1 MEGGQKISINLE
13 AGLNINTSDM
23 LTPLASQV
31 FQHNWQKF
39 QGKFLPNSLRFEKN
53 GWAAGWNVYNFNYSV
68 FRKQLAENLYAEL
81 GSFNT
86 YTKML
91 SLYDSESSVK
101 SLADYYVVPES
112 LILSG
117 DALINGNKITGSLN
131 NKPYALTWD
140 PVTHTVSCDTTGF
153 SVKSVINVDKSV
165 TMTVSDDSSSF
176 AMDFDLQLASSLVGD
191 ALEEV
196 AYSGYENDKHSW
208 SAYTYDTVTGNI
220 VTPEGVT
227 VPVAVDDGNR
237 IKFDYTKTVTDET
250 LDINY
255 SLEKYYTRFNNITC
269 KDQTNEVMT
278 VGSAAS
284 QNLAFDR
291 YLASVKPNA
300 LISKDEDGVIID
312 MTLPIW
318 ATCGFKVKRSNP
330 NAKYCDNC
338 KNFEVAVHVG
348 TGLLTRVSYTSIF
361 DNVTKDE
368 DLVDNYRRSTS
379 KHRYPQYIK
388 DMNYRFNQILV
399 GNTIEKGTGW
409 NPNKVK
415 LVTSNIWPLSTRQY
429 PALKSKRTAQMTKYL
444 GDVYTW
450 GSYTFKASD
459 YIEINNPW
467 DWTNKNNVVYTEAEI
482 SDILSVK
489 KKGTVDNVNIGSD
502 EQFIK
507 DLLPT
512 PEEQLEKYIAKF
524 TGTVIEY
531 TEHQAAKAF
540 NELYA
545 SGKYI
550 GGTYETVG
558 VSTEEETLWP
568 FEKVPKFNY
577 IKTPETYSVVTPTG
591 TENPVAEGWY
601 ELVGGVY
608 ELSVSTS
615 VVPDKTYYKHN
626 PAEIIEGVYWTN
638 GVNVITDFED
648 FKVKVLGE
656 YDSDTDAN
664 NSLVTENTSYSR
676 KRVVKQYRATYD
688 FKFIRESDF
697 EDQEDYQTA
706 KYNFNKVWAKY
717 YPSIQSPLD
726 TFDDTATLNDTSY
739 LAYED
744 IDIIN
749 NVEPYISY
757 VQPGVYILG
766 NKSVPYD
773 ASSGLIVYDD
783 TEKYTL
789 TPFICHHAVN
799 VLNDYIYK
807 HTLHEEGHIKCDG
820 YRSAALPFYFG
831 SATTQSLDEGQE
843 NTSKFLSR
851 RVSSTL
857 ESAALTIGVNYD
869 YEQRYI
875 AGAGGSLGYNYY
887 IWVPRTPD
895 AKHWFGNVLLK
906 YKQGVVTVEA
916 ASLNNNVEGLQSYY
930 VAGDI
935 NDGIK
940 FGWPIKG
947 HTATR
952 LVYPEMLPQLKISD
966 DDAFVLIKVDTA
978 DLANKNLVYVDR
990 DDVDKG
996 QLLFNI
1002 IKNSAQ
1008 PDDSQGKGN
1017 FCVQPEA
1024 VGDAFLWYAKKQVNA
1039 EQKEIYSPYYLP
1051 GIVYGNVE
1059 SSEGNMVKVEHYPIL
1074 KLIWVP
1080 EVLKM
1085 PTSAY
1090 IKFSNNKTFVSKHS
1104 FYSKAYSLLNCTV
1117 TLGDFDAIQS
1127 RLPIYIDVGANRYEL
1142 YYDAKNH
1149 TTEVVSGDTVFVD
1162 DSAEKVT
1169 AVGVTGKDALATV
1182 NLNID
1187 LIFNNNTGRFYSITD
1202 NNYTL
1207 TEAEQYKVT
1216 VHKGTVDLVYDIN
1229 GKKIISPKADIKV
1242 TTVSDTVQNI
1252 KAEGSVQTVIT
1263 AMLKSVFDGSISGSV
1278 ITFKYKEQEYTFDM
1292 SEVQSKNT
1300 GISVLSTDI
1309 RKADDT
1315 KVIGLLRQE
1324 GQYQLLRQQWNTTVE
1339 VENYW
1344 WIDAKHIL
1352 ELNKYSFVLKRN
1364 TEELDDW
1371 NGNRFEKVGEISRD
1385 KVLPSDIIRYYVTN
1399 MYNSSR
1405 SALIMTLQIELGQ
1418 IVIKLIDPRER
1429 FTEYAQVKVQVRVH
1443 DIDTDLNDKSV
1454 ENNIAYFNTYNPL
1467 TSDQI
1472 LSKAEWTNTI
1482 VDDTLIIGC
1491 HLSNNIDQWAI
1502 VYDITNKTIL
1512 YVIQGYGYVGLHGEL
1527 TGGQVP
1533 SDFFDETRGLNT
1545 KVQPLTILVKTSK
1558 NLDDDDLDAAY
1569 EVGDITKLN
1578 DIETCI
1584 VGTSEQQWYI
1594 AQRVYGIVSHLT
1606 FNNTTKKFEKQLI
1619 PITNNY
1625 AAVYKSPSFASAIM
1639 GDAMVAVQSFNTMF
1653 HFTSAAK
1660 VAWNTIMS
1668 FCGMPMMYYLAPRYS
1683 TLAYLQQT
1691 FGQYAYVHY
1700 NNSKSIPE
1708 QEIGNSKTDSGINE
1722 AKNKQTDAIL
1732 SNSFTFDKQK
1742 FSQRARTQMS
1752 FHGSGIMSII
1762 FSAMSAGLEY
1772 IDTKM
1777 SLNEDQNQ
1785 TATTDIGKKFLDNAV
1800 ANVGDMAA
1808 ASIMT
1813 QSKCNS
1819 GLTSVVTGIKSLDMF
1834 YSTSDQQRV
1843 YAGPGYVEHQF
1854 VADCI
1859 AQSVTDV
1866 QVEGKVQTLFFC
1878 IRALTTM
1885 QMNIEIKLKEL
1896 TAEALDKAADATAAQ
1911 MICGTSLGAVAVGIH
1926 AAAAVLRAS
1935 IAAQQIAMVEIDKI
1949 LDVICENGITVNVD
1963 GVVSKHALNVEG
1975 KHKYGEKN
1983 EVFLWP
1989 CWGVTA
1995 GQLKYTDEY
2004 VDAGVRNTPWQLNLK
2019 SRVFFRDGKFNMVNL
2034 ITSIDIPEYSS
2045 NQATESDMLSN
2056 TGFEDRPYNKKNR
2069 NEDSKGGDNY
2079 RAYFHEG
2086 GVTFYQASAIGKA
2099 EERTLPDDMAKIEG
2113 VVRFLPNEPFKN
2125 ENIGQSDPVFA
2136 PSMIHDYII
2145 DKTWDLSQCCS
2156 YGLQQWVAVKD
2167 TKVIDCPPSNIV
2179 ITGNFCGVACPY
2191 TAVEVKRGIQKAY
2204 MRPWAITPSTL
2215 ALNCTGFNTIF
2226 DNKLYHAFDGI
2237 SYRLVDLVGSPGM
2250 NKNRQSFWYALQVN
2264 DRFKRSN
2271 IIPANEMQGNF
2282 ESEPV
2287 QAAATIDKMWT
2298 TMTIASKEKG
2308 MEAGT
2313 VGEDKD
2319 LIRWAIPVFTE
2330 QVSTLPAAVKTMS
2343 AMTLGVV
2350 EGVTSLCVDLANNQ
2364 SAYKAPLSV
2373 DFTIGKNV
2381 YRATEEYICSVQT
2394 QNGIDIVT
2402 DLIPSLGLKYI
2413 GSTPTEAY
2421 FYSKSTRCYYTFTGS
2436 SLTKMDMMER
2446 FRDIQKGYWD
2456 FVNQEVVMP
2465 CLMTF
2470 KRLNAEVEDKDT
2482 ETDNIIIPV
2491 LSKNQVSGEL
2501 PPPITTIFNDRSW
2514 YKCVSL
2520 PCGFAYQG
2528 PNRVIINRAIFCEYM
2543 ERSIKDNYNKWK
2555 KMDKEKYVTHREYL
2569 EKYDNIMRD
2578 VKGVDGWTYNPF
2590 VLVTSALGQSED
2602 TDCIFEWNIT
2612 FCWPIEMDLLYSTDK
2627 YAVVNIVAETM
2638 TPGGK
2643 VITRPTHVYLTKEY
2657 FTRSGNYGYYSFRY
2671 QSKNGMGNRERLHI
2685 WSDQYI
2691 AISSIDCECKV
2702 ETSRRNEQLTQ
2713 QVDVAKLKEL

>member
-1 MEGGQKISINLE
+1 MEGGQKTSINLE

-23 LTPLASQV
+23 LTPLASQT

-91 SLYDSESSVK
+91 SLYESESSVR

-117 DALINGNKITGSLN
+117 DALINGDKITGNLN
-131 NKPYALTWD
+131 NKSYVLTWD
-140 PVTHTVSCDTTGF
+140 SVAHTISCDTTGF
-153 SVKSVINVDKSV
+153 SVKSVVNVDKSV
-165 TMTVSDDSSSF
+165 TMTVLDDSSSF
-176 AMDFDLQLASSLVGD
+176 AMDFDLQLATALTGNSLSSVN
-191 ALEEV
+191 
-196 AYSGYENDKHSW
+196 YSGYENGKHSW
-208 SAYTYDTVTGNI
+208 NAYAYNPVTGSI
-220 VTPEGVT
+220 DTPEGVT
-227 VPVAVDDGNR
+227 VPVTVDDGNR

-255 SLEKYYTRFNNITC
+255 TLEKFYTRFNSIIC

-278 VGSAAS
+278 IGSSPS

-291 YLASVKPNA
+291 YSAPVRPNS

-312 MTLPIW
+312 MTLPVW
-318 ATCGFKVKRSNP
+318 ATCGFKVQRSNP

-348 TGLLTRVSYTSIF
+348 TGLRTKVSYTSIF
-361 DNVTKDE
+361 DNVKNDE
-368 DLVDNYRRSTS
+368 DLKDNYRRSAAKAS
-379 KHRYPQYIK
+379 YPQYIK
-388 DMNYRFNQILV
+388 NMHYRFNQILV
-399 GNTIEKGTGW
+399 GNTIEKGTSW

-415 LVTSNIWPLSTRQY
+415 IVTSDIWPLSTKQY
-429 PALKSKRTAQMTKYL
+429 PSLRNKRTVQMTKYL

-467 DWTNKNNVVYTEAEI
+467 DWTDKDSVVYTTANI
-482 SDILSVK
+482 SNILSVK
-489 KKGTVDNVNIGSD
+489 EKGTDDNVDTGSD
-502 EQFIK
+502 EQFIN

-512 PEEQLEKYIAKF
+512 PEEQLEKYIAKL
-524 TGTVIEY
+524 TGTVTEY
-531 TEHQAAKAF
+531 AEDQEAKTLD
-540 NELYA
+540 ELYA
-545 SGKYI
+545 GSKYV
-550 GGTYETVG
+550 GDTYETVG
-558 VSTEEETLWP
+558 VSTEEDTLWP

-577 IKTPETYSVVTPTG
+577 KVDEYNT
-591 TENPVAEGWY
+591 
-601 ELVGGVY
+601 
-608 ELSVSTS
+608 
-615 VVPDKTYYKHN
+615 
-626 PAEIIEGVYWTN
+626 IEGVYWTN
-638 GVNVITDFED
+638 GVTFITDFED
-648 FKVKVLGE
+648 FKVMVIGE
-656 YDSDTDAN
+656 YDSDIAAN
-664 NSLVTENTSYSR
+664 NSLITENTSYSR
-676 KRVVKQYRATYD
+676 ERTVKQYRATYD
-688 FKFIRESDF
+688 FKFIREADF
-697 EDQEDYQTA
+697 EKQEDYRTA
-706 KYNFNKVWAKY
+706 KDNFNKVWARY
-717 YPSIQSPLD
+717 YPSVPSPLD
-726 TFDDTATLNDTSY
+726 TFDDSATSDDTSY

-744 IDIIN
+744 IEIDTD
-749 NVEPYISY
+749 VEPNISY
-757 VQPGVYILG
+757 IQPGVYIFG
-766 NKSVPYD
+766 NESVPYD
-773 ASSGLIVYDD
+773 ASSGLIIYDNASG
-783 TEKYTL
+783 YTL
-789 TPFICHHAVN
+789 TPFIYHHAIDA
-799 VLNDYIYK
+799 LGIYTNQ
-807 HTLHEEGHIKCDG
+807 HTLHEPGSIKSGSD
-820 YRSAALPFYFG
+820 SHVLPFYFG
-831 SATTQSLDEGQE
+831 SATNQTLDKGQNNVNRFAGTE
-843 NTSKFLSR
+843 TSSI
-851 RVSSTL
+851 L
-857 ESAALTIGVNYD
+857 ESASLTIGVNYAYIGHWYY
-869 YEQRYI
+869 YEPI
-875 AGAGGSLGYNYY
+875 SSGGEILVDIPETDSRFPRDVTNLSKGWVKY
-887 IWVPRTPD
+887 IWERCTPTSNN
-895 AKHWFGNVLLK
+895 WLGNVLLK
-906 YKQGVVTVEA
+906 YNRGFVSVLDAT
-916 ASLNNNVEGLQSYY
+916 LNSNVEQLQQYY
-930 VAGDI
+930 VVGDV

-952 LVYPEMLPQLKISD
+952 LVYPLMLPQSKINN
-966 DDAFVLIKVDTA
+966 DDAFTLTKVDTA
-978 DLANKNLVYVDR
+978 DLTNKDLVYIDR
-990 DDVDKG
+990 NDTDKG

-1002 IKNSAQ
+1002 VKNSAQ

-1024 VGDAFLWYAKKQVNA
+1024 IGDAFLWYAKKQVNT

-1059 SSEGNMVKVEHYPIL
+1059 SVDGNMVKVENYPVL
-1074 KLIWVP
+1074 KLNWSP

-1085 PTSAY
+1085 PTSAAA
-1090 IKFSNNKTFVSKHS
+1090 KFSNKNTIVSSHT
-1104 FYSKAYSLLNCTV
+1104 FYSKASSLLNATII
-1117 TLGDFDAIQS
+1117 LGEFDAVQS
-1127 RLPIYIDVGANRYEL
+1127 RLPVYIDIGTNRYEL
-1142 YYDAKNH
+1142 YFDAKNQI
-1149 TTEVVSGDTVFVD
+1149 TGAVSGDTVVVD
-1162 DSAEKVT
+1162 DSIEKVT
-1169 AVGVTGKDALATV
+1169 AIGAAGKDVLAV
-1182 NLNID
+1182 INLSID
-1187 LIFNNNTGRFYSITD
+1187 LIFNNNVGRFYNITD
-1202 NNYTL
+1202 NNYTI
-1207 TEAEQYKVT
+1207 TKAEQYRVT
-1216 VHKGTVDLVYDIN
+1216 VHKGTVDLVYDVN
-1229 GKKIISPKADIKV
+1229 GQKIVSPKADIKV
-1242 TTVSDTVQNI
+1242 TAVSDTVQHI
-1252 KAEGSVQTVIT
+1252 QAEGKVQTIIT
-1263 AMLKSVFDGSISGSV
+1263 AMLKSVFDGSISGNI
-1278 ITFKYKEQEYTFDM
+1278 ITFEYREQEYTFDM
-1292 SEVQSKNT
+1292 SEVLSKNT

-1309 RKADDT
+1309 RKANDT
-1315 KVIGLLRQE
+1315 KVISLLRQE

-1352 ELNKYSFVLKRN
+1352 ELNQYNFVLKRN

-1371 NGNRFEKVGEISRD
+1371 NGDRFEKVGEISRD
-1385 KVLPSDIIRYYVTN
+1385 KVLPSNIIRYYVTN

-1429 FTEYAQVKVQVRVH
+1429 FTEYAQVKAQVRVH
-1443 DIDTDLNDKSV
+1443 DLDTDLNDKSI
-1454 ENNIAYFNTYNPL
+1454 ENNTAYFNTYNPI

-1482 VDDTLIIGC
+1482 VDNILIIGC
-1491 HLSNNIDQWAI
+1491 HLSNNIDQWSIA
-1502 VYDITNKTIL
+1502 YDLTSKTIL
-1512 YVIQGYGYVGLHGEL
+1512 YVVQGYGYVGLHGEL

-1533 SDFFDETRGLNT
+1533 SDFFDETKGFNT
-1545 KVQPLTILVKTSK
+1545 KVQPLTVLIKTGE
-1558 NLDDDDLDAAY
+1558 NLDENDLDAAY
-1569 EVGDITKLN
+1569 EVGDVTKVN
-1578 DIETCI
+1578 NIETRV

-1594 AQRVYGIVSHLT
+1594 AQHVHGVVSHLT
-1606 FNNTTKKFEKQLI
+1606 FDNTAKKFEKQLL

-1625 AAVYKSPSFASAIM
+1625 AAVYKSPSFASAIL
-1639 GDAMVAVQSFNTMF
+1639 GDCMVAAQAFSTMF
-1653 HFTSAAK
+1653 QLTDAAN
-1660 VAWNTIMS
+1660 VAWQS
-1668 FCGMPMMYYLAPRYS
+1668 MMTFVGYPFLFYLAPRYS
-1683 TLAYLQQT
+1683 ALAYLQQT

-1700 NNSKSIPE
+1700 NSSKSMPE
-1708 QEIGNSKTDSGINE
+1708 QEISNSKTDSGISD
-1722 AKNKQTDAIL
+1722 AKNKQTDPVL
-1732 SNSFTFDKQK
+1732 SNAFTFDKQK
-1742 FSQRARTQMS
+1742 FSQKTDTMLDLFYGGMMA
-1752 FHGSGIMSII
+1752 IMV
-1762 FSAMSAGLEY
+1762 SAMASGLEF
-1772 IDTKM
+1772 IDAKM

-1785 TATTDIGKKFLDNAV
+1785 TATSDIGKKFLDNAV
-1800 ANVGDMAA
+1800 ANVGDMVAA
-1808 ASIMT
+1808 GIMT
-1813 QSKCNS
+1813 QSKNNQ
-1819 GLTSVVTGIKSLDMF
+1819 GVTSVVTGLKSLDMF
-1834 YSTSDQQRV
+1834 YSTCDQQRV
-1843 YAGPGYVEHQF
+1843 FAGPGYVEHQF
-1854 VADCI
+1854 VADCV

-1866 QVEGKVQTLFFC
+1866 QVEGKVQALFFC
-1878 IRALTTM
+1878 IRALTTL
-1885 QMNIEIKLKEL
+1885 QVTLEIKLEEL
-1896 TAEALDKAADATAAQ
+1896 AAEALDKAADATASQ
-1911 MICGTSLGAVAVGIH
+1911 MVCGTSLGAVAVGIH
-1926 AAAAVLRAS
+1926 AAASVIRAA
-1935 IAAQQIAMVEIDKI
+1935 IAAQQVALVELEKL
-1949 LDVICENGITVNVD
+1949 LDVICQNGITVNVD
-1963 GVVSKHALNVEG
+1963 GIISKHALTVEG

-1983 EVFLWP
+1983 EVFMWP

-2004 VDAGVRNTPWQLNLK
+2004 VEAGVRNTPWKLQLT
-2019 SRVFFRDGKFNMVNL
+2019 SRAYYKDALFNMVNL
-2034 ITSIDIPEYSS
+2034 ITSIDKPKYTS
-2045 NQATESDMLSN
+2045 NQANKDDMILN
-2056 TGFEDRPYNKKNR
+2056 TGWDTRSYTKNNED
-2069 NEDSKGGDNY
+2069 EDSKAGDNF
-2079 RAYFHEG
+2079 RAYYHIG
-2086 GVTFYQASAIGKA
+2086 SVPYYQASAIGKA
-2099 EERTLPDDMAKIEG
+2099 DERTLPDDMAKIEG

-2125 ENIGQSDPVFA
+2125 ENIGQSDPAFA

-2145 DKTWDLSQCCS
+2145 DKAWDLSQCCS
-2156 YGLQQWVAVKD
+2156 YGLQQWVTVKD

-2179 ITGNFCGVACPY
+2179 ITGNFCGIACPY

-2204 MRPWAITPSTL
+2204 MRPWAITPNTL
-2215 ALNCTGFNTIF
+2215 ALNCTGFNTIL
-2226 DNKLYHAFDGI
+2226 DNKLYHSFDGI

-2250 NKNRQSFWYALQVN
+2250 NKNRQSFWYAFQVN

-2271 IIPANEMQGNF
+2271 VIPANEMQGNF

-2308 MEAGT
+2308 MEAGI

-2330 QVSTLPAAVKTMS
+2330 QVSILPAAVKTMT

-2402 DLIPSLGLKYI
+2402 DLIPSLGLKFV

-2555 KMDKEKYVTHREYL
+2555 KMDKEKYVTHREYH
-2569 EKYDNIMRD
+2569 EKYDNIMKD

-2590 VLVTSALGQSED
+2590 VLITSALGQSED

-2612 FCWPIEMDLLYSTDK
+2612 FCWPIEMDLLYGTDK

-2643 VITRPTHVYLTKEY
+2643 VVTRPTHIYLTKEY